1 MTGDP
6 PDSRLRLRTFRAYL
20 ELTRLPNVPTAVADV
35 AMGLLFVRAVSTP
48 ADVCVL
54 GLLAASVSL
63 LYAAGSVLNDVFDF
77 EIDARRRPERS
88 LPSGRVS
95 RPGAARFGWA
105 LLVGGTIL
113 GMSVAAMVGQPRP
126 AIVVALLAGCIVL
139 YDAGLKRT
147 LLGPVAMGGCR
158 MLGVLLGMST
168 AAMPWQAGH
177 WLVAGAIGV
186 YVLGITV
193 LARTESERT
202 DRRRVAGAVGI
213 LILGIAM
220 LGCLP
225 WASQTAIRP
234 GQWVLLVT
242 LLGVLIARQSLR
254 PVFDPSPRRVQT
266 AVKLGILSL
275 VVLDAAVCLAVRGPT
290 AAVAVLLLLVPAVAL
305 GRWFR
310 ST

>member
-6 PDSRLRLRTFRAYL
+6 PDNRLRLRTLRAYL

-35 AMGLLFVRAVSTP
+35 AMGLLFVQAVSTP

-77 EIDARRRPERS
+77 EIDAHQRPERP

-113 GMSVAAMVGQPRP
+113 GMAVAVVVGLPRP
-126 AIVVALLAGCIVL
+126 AIVVALLAGCIML
-139 YDAGLKRT
+139 YDASLKRT
-147 LLGPVAMGGCR
+147 LLGPVAMGCCR

-168 AAMPWQAGH
+168 AVTPWQAGH

-225 WASQTAIRP
+225 WVSQAVRP
-234 GQWVLLVT
+234 GQWVLIVA

-275 VVLDAAVCLAVRGPT
+275 VVLDAAVCLAVRGPA
-290 AAVAVLLLLVPAVAL
+290 AAVAVLLLLVPAVVL

>member
-1 MTGDP
+1 
-6 PDSRLRLRTFRAYL
+6 
-20 ELTRLPNVPTAVADV
+20 LPNVPTAVANV
-35 AMGLLFVRAVSTP
+35 AMGLLFVQAVSTP

-77 EIDARRRPERS
+77 EIDVHQRPERP

-113 GMSVAAMVGQPRP
+113 GMAVAVVVGQPRP

-139 YDAGLKRT
+139 YDTGLKRT
-147 LLGPVAMGGCR
+147 LLGPVAMGCCR

-168 AAMPWQAGH
+168 AVTPWRAEH

-193 LARTESERT
+193 LARTESEQT
-202 DRRRVAGAVGI
+202 DRRRVAGAIGI

-225 WASQTAIRP
+225 WVSQTDIWS
-234 GQWVLLVT
+234 GQWVLIVT

-254 PVFDPSPRRVQT
+254 PVFDPSPRRIQA

-290 AAVAVLLLLVPAVAL
+290 AAVAVLLLLAPAVVL